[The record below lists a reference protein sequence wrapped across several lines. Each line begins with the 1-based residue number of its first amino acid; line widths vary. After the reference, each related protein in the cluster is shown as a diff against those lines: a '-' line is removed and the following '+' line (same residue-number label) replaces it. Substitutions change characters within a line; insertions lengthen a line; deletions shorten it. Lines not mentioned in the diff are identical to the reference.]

1 MAGRSVKIHQS
12 PKNSNFWAI
21 QLKSKYYY
29 ETKLAKFEN
38 FLNIERFSL
47 IYAECIAKKEF
58 GKKNEISIKNS
69 VFLATEHLSQF
80 HVILLEKSLGC
91 ENPRNNRKEVLATIR
106 LAKT

>member
-69 VFLATEHLSQF
+69 VFWPLLSQF
-80 HVILLEKSLGC
+80 DVILLEKSLGC
-91 ENPRNNRKEVLATIR
+91 ENAWNNRKESLAEIR